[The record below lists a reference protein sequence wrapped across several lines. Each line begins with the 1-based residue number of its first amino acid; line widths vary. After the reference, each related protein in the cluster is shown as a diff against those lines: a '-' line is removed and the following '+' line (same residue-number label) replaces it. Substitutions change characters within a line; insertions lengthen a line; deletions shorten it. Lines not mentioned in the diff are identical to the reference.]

1 MPYYIYI
8 VTTIDTTT
16 KKSVEPVSEFE
27 NFKQARTEVRR
38 LRSEEQLQDNQSYK
52 VIFAENAAEAEQ
64 RLIEHREEP
73 IAKEWEK

>member
-16 KKSVEPVSEFE
+16 KKAVEAVSEFE
-27 NFKQARTEVRR
+27 NFKQAKAEVRR
-38 LRSEEQLQDNQSYK
+38 LRAEEQLQDNQSYK
-52 VIFAENAAEAEQ
+52 VIFAEDAAQAEQ
-64 RLIEHREEP
+64 RLIEYREEP

>member
-27 NFKQARTEVRR
+27 NFKQAKTEVRR

-52 VIFAENAAEAEQ
+52 VIFADNAAEAEQ
-64 RLIEHREEP
+64 RLIEYREEP
-73 IAKEWEK
+73 VAKEWEK

>member
-16 KKSVEPVSEFE
+16 KKSVEAVSEFE
-27 NFKQARTEVRR
+27 TFKLAKAEVRR
-38 LRSEEQLQDNQSYK
+38 LRAEEQLQDNQTYK
-52 VIFAENAAEAEQ
+52 VMFADNAAEAEQ
-64 RLIEHREEP
+64 RLVEYREEP

>member
-16 KKSVEPVSEFE
+16 KKAVEPVSEFE
-27 NFKQARTEVRR
+27 NFKQAKSEVRR
-38 LRSEEQLQDNQSYK
+38 LRSEEQLQDKQSYRI
-52 VIFAENAAEAEQ
+52 IFADNAAEAEQ
-64 RLIEHREEP
+64 RLSEYREEP